1 MKNRI
6 LIVEDDHA
14 ISDAVALNMQF
25 IGYEYAV
32 FNDGKKAAD
41 SLADDHAFDLALLD
55 IMLPGIDG
63 FELFSYMEKYN
74 IPVIYMTA
82 KTDSASEIK
91 GLMDGAED
99 YIVKPFD
106 VLTLMVR
113 IEKVLKR
120 TGRLNTVY
128 RVRDIELNSETR
140 VVTKAGRAVELQPLE
155 FDVLLTLLK
164 NKNLTVSREQLLSDV
179 WGYEYT
185 GETVV
190 LLSKGEIDSK
200 KVRVEFSLEDMD
212 MSGFQKGATYEQI
225 KAYVLEHT
233 GLKVS
238 SLYISQIKRKCGLDV
253 GQNYNLS
260 KKEDA
265 KVPKCPPEKEAAIR
279 DALKYFQMI

>member
-6 LIVEDDHA
+6 LIVEDDKG

-25 IGYEYAV
+25 VGYEYAV

-63 FELFSYMEKYN
+63 FELFSCMEKYN

-106 VLTLMVR
+106 MLTLMVR
-113 IEKVLKR
+113 IEKVLRR

-128 RVRDIELNSETR
+128 RVRDIEVNSETR
-140 VVTKAGRAVELQPLE
+140 IVMKSGAPVELQPME
-155 FDVLLTLLK
+155 FDVLLLLLK
-164 NKNLTVSREQLLSDV
+164 NKNLTVSREQLLSEV
-179 WGYEYT
+179 WGYDYI
-185 GETVV
+185 GESRAVDV
-190 LLSKGEIDSK
+190 K
-200 KVRVEFSLEDMD
+200 
-212 MSGFQKGATYEQI
+212 
-225 KAYVLEHT
+225 
-233 GLKVS
+233 
-238 SLYISQIKRKCGLDV
+238 IS
-253 GQNYNLS
+253 
-260 KKEDA
+260 
-265 KVPKCPPEKEAAIR
+265 AIR
-279 DALKYFQMI
+279 RKLDLGDAIKSIPKLGYRLEER